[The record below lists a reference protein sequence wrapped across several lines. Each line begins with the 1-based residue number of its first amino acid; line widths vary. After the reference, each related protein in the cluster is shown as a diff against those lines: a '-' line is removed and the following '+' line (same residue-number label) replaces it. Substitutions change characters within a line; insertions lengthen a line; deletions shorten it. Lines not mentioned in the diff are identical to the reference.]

1 MTMRETAPKL
11 TPEQYE
17 KNFAEISPR
26 MTPRQAAIEAARC
39 LFCFDAPCTAACPTH
54 IDVPAF
60 IKKIT
65 TDNLRGSARVILEA
79 NILGH
84 SCGRVCPTEVLCEG
98 ACVMHEKEEKPIEIG
113 RLQRYAVDH
122 VLDKNIHLFHAGAPN
137 GKRLACIG
145 SGPASLACAAEL
157 AKLGYQATIFDRND
171 LPGGLDTLGIAAYK
185 LRAKDSL
192 REVELVRGLGVE
204 LRQNKT
210 VGRDITFDQ
219 LERQFDA
226 IFIGVGLGETW
237 DLNLSGENLDGVFG
251 AMEFIEATKVR
262 SFADVNVG
270 RRVVCIGAGNTAID
284 VVTAAKRLGAE
295 IVHLIYRRGEQDM
308 PAFRYEY
315 DLAKLDGVLFHWHTQ
330 PVRILGDAGRVA
342 AIECVRTHFERAA
355 GASRGGLGNIPGSE
369 FTLNVDMVV
378 RAIGQKP
385 VTEFLR
391 TVPGITLREN
401 GTIAVNEHHQTGNI
415 KYFAG
420 GDCVN
425 GGKEVVDA
433 VAEGMAAARG
443 IDAWLGAP
451 RGKH

>member
-1 MTMRETAPKL
+1 MTLRETAPKL

-26 MTPRQAAIEAARC
+26 MTPRQAAVEATRC
-39 LFCFDAPCTAACPTH
+39 LFCFDAPCTVACPTH

-113 RLQRYAVDH
+113 GLQRYAVDH
-122 VLDKNIHLFHAGAPN
+122 VLDNNIQLFQAGAPN

-145 SGPASLACAAEL
+145 SGPASLACSAEL
-157 AKLGYQATIFDRND
+157 AKLGYQAAIFDRHD

-204 LRQNKT
+204 FRQNTT
-210 VGRDITFDQ
+210 VGQDITFDR
-219 LERQFDA
+219 LESQFDA

-237 DLNLSGENLDGVFG
+237 DLNLSGANLDGVLG

-262 SFADVNVG
+262 AFADVNIG
-270 RRVVCIGAGNTAID
+270 RRVACIGAGNTAID

-315 DLAKLDGVLFHWHTQ
+315 DLAKLDGVLFHWHTH
-330 PVRILGDAGRVA
+330 PVRILGDAGKVA

-355 GASRGGLGNIPGSE
+355 GASRGKLVNIPGSE

-391 TVPGITLREN
+391 TVSGITLREN
-401 GTIAVNEHHQTGNI
+401 GTVAVNEHHQTGNA